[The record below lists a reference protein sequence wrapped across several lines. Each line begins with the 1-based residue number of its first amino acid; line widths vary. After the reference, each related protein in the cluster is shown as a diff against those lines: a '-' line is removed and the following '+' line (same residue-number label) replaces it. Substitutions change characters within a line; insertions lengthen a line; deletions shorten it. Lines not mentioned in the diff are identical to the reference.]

1 MMNYIDAKQAPLAN
15 TGQIKL
21 HSAEGFAAM
30 RVAGRIAAEC
40 IDMLAPHVQ
49 AGISTQ
55 ALDEHAFAFICDK
68 GALPAPLNYR
78 GFTKSICTSLNH
90 VVCHGI
96 PSEKRVLK
104 EGDILNIDV
113 TAIYEGWHGDHS
125 RMFAVG
131 DVSVKAKRLMDT
143 TYRAMMT
150 GIEVVRPGARLGDIG
165 AAIQTVAEAHDLSI
179 VRDFCGHGL
188 GQIFHDAPNIVHYG
202 RAGDGLELR
211 EGMLFTIEPMLNL
224 GKPDVKVLADG
235 WTAVTRDRS
244 LSAQFEH
251 SVGVTK
257 DGAEI
262 FTLSPNGLHE
272 PHKTP
277 TA

>member
-1 MMNYIDAKQAPLAN
+1 MNYIDAKQAPLAN

-21 HSAEGFAAM
+21 HGEEGFAAM

-40 IDMLAPHVQ
+40 IDMLAPHVR

-55 ALDEHAFAFICDK
+55 ELDDIAFAFICDK

-90 VVCHGI
+90 IVCHGI
-96 PSEKRVLK
+96 PSEKRILK

-131 DVSVKAKRLMDT
+131 DVSVKAKRLMDA
-143 TYRAMMT
+143 TYRAMMA

-202 RAGDGLELR
+202 RTGEGLELR

-251 SVGVTK
+251 SVGVTA
-257 DGAEI
+257 DGVEI
-262 FTLSPNGLHE
+262 FTQSPSGLHE

-277 TA
+277 TT

>member
-1 MMNYIDAKQAPLAN
+1 MNYSDEKQAPLAN

-21 HSAEGFAAM
+21 HGETGFAAM

-40 IDMLAPHVQ
+40 IDMLVPHVR

-55 ALDEHAFAFICDK
+55 ELDDIAFAFICDK

-90 VVCHGI
+90 IVCHGI
-96 PSEKRVLK
+96 PSEKRILK

-113 TAIYEGWHGDHS
+113 TAIYKGWHGDHS

-131 DVSVKAKRLMDT
+131 DVSVKAKRLMDA
-143 TYRAMMT
+143 TYRAMMA

-202 RAGDGLELR
+202 RTGEGLELR

-251 SVGVTK
+251 SVGVTA
-257 DGAEI
+257 DGVEI
-262 FTLSPNGLHE
+262 FTQSPSGLHE

-277 TA
+277 AT